1 MLSLTLKNLWAR
13 KWRSLMTALAVV
25 FGIALVAGTYIL
37 TDTTNAAFDD
47 IFTKSN
53 EGVDV
58 TITSQEKVEQ
68 QDGSI
73 PAFSAKYLKT
83 VKDVDGVK
91 LAGGSMF
98 SPGAILESDGDS
110 TGSGFAPQFI
120 ASKLPGELESLEVVK
135 GRGIRGP
142 TEVTLDQAAA
152 ERADLKVGDKLL
164 LVGTGKATPFTIVGL
179 TQLGG
184 ASFGGASIAQV
195 TLPVAQKLTGKQ
207 GKFDQISVQA
217 DSGVSPEDLKQRV
230 VEALPAS
237 ARSELRVETGEENA
251 ERNADDIRESLSF
264 LNIAL
269 LAFAGIS
276 LFVGSFVI
284 FNVFSITVAQR
295 TREFGMLRTLGAKR
309 DQILGTV
316 LIEGFLIGLF
326 ASIVGIL
333 IGLGL
338 AKGLS
343 AILSAVGADL
353 PSKTLVV
360 EPRTIIVSLVVGIGV
375 TLVSSLIPAL
385 RSTRVPPI
393 AALSENLAAAGKNRV
408 VVRSIIAAIL
418 TVGGLALIA
427 SVLVSGAEGGSAAL
441 QMGGGAIAVVI
452 AISIFS
458 PRIVRPSASLV
469 GAPLE
474 KVGGLTGR
482 LARENSQRN
491 PSRTAVTAAALMI
504 GLALVSFVTIFASG
518 INSSVTEVID
528 QDLKGEI
535 TLQGPGGFTPI
546 PIKAVRAAD
555 EVDGVADASG
565 ISFSQVKVEGGGSSS
580 MSSVEPGTINQVM
593 DLDFDEGSTEDL
605 SNLKDGEVIISEGL
619 ADKTGAVVGDELSV
633 LGQTGKKPEFTV
645 TAIMASGNLDLLGD
659 LVITQNEMINTFG
672 VDTSF
677 FALLKV
683 DPGQDVDLVQKRVE
697 DHLDK
702 SFPTVDVMNQEELK
716 QSQQEQIN
724 GLVALIYVLLA
735 LAVVV
740 SLVGIV
746 VTLILSIYERTRE
759 LGMLRAVGMSRRQVK
774 RMVRYE
780 AVITAVLG
788 AIAGLI
794 LGIIFAFLLGIPLKS
809 EGFILSYP
817 VGTLIAILILT
828 AIAGVLAAIYPAR
841 KAAKLDVL
849 EAVSYE

>member
-13 KWRSLMTALAVV
+13 KWRSLMTAVAVV
-25 FGIALVAGTYIL
+25 FGIALVAGTYML
-37 TDTTNAAFDD
+37 TDTTNGAFDD

-53 EGVDV
+53 AGVDV
-58 TITSQEKVEQ
+58 AITSKVEVEQ
-68 QDGSI
+68 QDGAI
-73 PAFSAKYLKT
+73 PAFPEKYLKT
-83 VKDVDGVK
+83 VEGVDGVK
-91 LAGGSMF
+91 IAAGSIF
-98 SPGAILESDGDS
+98 SQGAILDMEGDS
-110 TGSGFAPQFI
+110 TGGGFAPQFI
-120 ASKLPGELESLEVVK
+120 ASKLPGDLESLDLVDGHEPK
-135 GRGIRGP
+135 SS

-152 ERADLKVGDKLL
+152 ERVDLEIGDRLQ
-164 LVGTGKATPFTIVGL
+164 LVGSGKATPFTIVGE

-184 ASFGGASIAQV
+184 ASFGGTSIAQV
-195 TLPVAQKLTGKQ
+195 LLPEAQKLTNKE
-207 GKFDQISVQA
+207 GKFDQISIQA
-217 DSGVSPEDLKQRV
+217 DSGVSPDQLKQRV
-230 VEALPAS
+230 IEALPAS
-237 ARSELRVETGEENA
+237 ARSGLRVETGEENSQRSSD
-251 ERNADDIRESLSF
+251 EIRENLNF

-309 DQILGTV
+309 AQILRTV

-326 ASIVGIL
+326 ASITGIL
-333 IGLGL
+333 VGLGL
-338 AKGLS
+338 ARGLS
-343 AILSAVGADL
+343 AVLSAVGAEL
-353 PSKTLVV
+353 PSKTLVIA
-360 EPRTIIVSLVVGIGV
+360 PRTIIVSLVIGIGV

-393 AALSENLAAAGKNRV
+393 AALSENIVIAAKNRV
-408 VVRSIIAAIL
+408 VLRSIIAAVL
-418 TVGGLALIA
+418 TLIGFGLIA
-427 SVLVSGAEGGSAAL
+427 SVLISGTEGGNAAL
-441 QMGGGAIAVVI
+441 QMGAGALCAVV

-458 PRIVRPSASLV
+458 PQIVRPMASIV
-469 GAPLE
+469 GAPLQ
-474 KVGGLTGR
+474 KIGGLTGR

-518 INSSVTEVID
+518 INSSVTKVID

-535 TLQGPGGFTPI
+535 ILQGPGGFTPI
-546 PIKAVRAAD
+546 PIKSVRAAG
-555 EVDGVADASG
+555 EVEGVEDASG
-565 ISFSQVKVEGGGSSS
+565 ISFSQVKVDGGGSKS
-580 MSSVEPGTINQVM
+580 MSSVDPASINQVM
-593 DLDFDEGSTEDL
+593 SIDFDEGSAEDL
-605 SNLKDGEVIISEGL
+605 SGLEDGQVIIGEGL
-619 ADKTGAVVGDELSV
+619 AKQAGVSVGDKLGV
-633 LGQTGKKPEFTV
+633 LGQTGNNPELTV

-659 LVITQNEMINTFG
+659 LVITQNEMFKSFG
-672 VDTSF
+672 VDTAF
-677 FALLKV
+677 FALLKT
-683 DPGQDVDLVQKRVE
+683 DPGLNVDEVQQRVE
-697 DHLDK
+697 DGLDK
-702 SFPTVDVMNQEELK
+702 SFPTVDVLNQDELK

-724 GLVALIYVLLA
+724 GLLALIYVLLA
-735 LAVVV
+735 LAIVV

-774 RMVRYE
+774 RMVRFE

-794 LGIIFAFLLGIPLKS
+794 LGVIFAFLLGIPLES

-817 VGTLIAILILT
+817 IATLILILILT

>member
-1 MLSLTLKNLWAR
+1 LLSLTFKNLWAR

-25 FGIALVAGTYIL
+25 FGIALVAGTYML
-37 TDTTNAAFDD
+37 TDTTNGAFDD

-58 TITSQEKVEQ
+58 AITSKVKVEQ
-68 QDGSI
+68 QDGAT
-73 PAFSAKYLKT
+73 PAFSEKYLKT
-83 VKDVDGVK
+83 VEAVDGVK
-91 LAGGSMF
+91 VAAGSIF
-98 SPGAILESDGDS
+98 SQGAILDSEGDS
-110 TGSGFAPQFI
+110 TGGGFAPQFI
-120 ASKLPGELESLEVVK
+120 ASKLPQELESLDLVGGHEP
-135 GRGIRGP
+135 RGP

-152 ERADLKVGDKLL
+152 ERSDLTIGDKLL
-164 LVGTGKATPFTIVGL
+164 LVGTGRATPFRIVGE

-184 ASFGGASIAQV
+184 ASFGGTSIAQV
-195 TLPVAQKLTGKQ
+195 LLPQAQKLTGKL
-207 GKFDQISVQA
+207 GEFDQISIQA
-217 DSGVSPEDLKQRV
+217 DSGVSPEELKQRV
-230 VEALPAS
+230 IDALGPAS
-237 ARSELRVETGEENA
+237 GSDLRVETGEENA
-251 ERNADDIRESLSF
+251 QRSSDDIRDSLSF

-295 TREFGMLRTLGAKR
+295 TREFGMLRTLGANR
-309 DQILGTV
+309 GQILRTV

-326 ASIVGIL
+326 ASIAGIL
-333 IGLGL
+333 VGLGL

-353 PSKTLVV
+353 PTKSLVI
-360 EPRTIIVSLVVGIGV
+360 EPRTIIVSLVIGIGV

-393 AALSENLAAAGKNRV
+393 AALSENIVLAGKNRV
-408 VVRSIIAAIL
+408 VLRSIIAAAL
-418 TVGGLALIA
+418 TVIGLGLIA
-427 SVLVSGAEGGSAAL
+427 SVLISGTEGGNAAL
-441 QMGGGAIAVVI
+441 QMGGGALCVVI

-458 PRIVRPSASLV
+458 PQIVRPMASIV

-474 KVGGLTGR
+474 KIGGLTGR

-518 INSSVTEVID
+518 INSSVTKVID

-535 TLQGPGGFTPI
+535 ILQGPGGFTPI
-546 PIKAVRAAD
+546 PLKSVRAAG
-555 EVDGVADASG
+555 EVEGVQDASG
-565 ISFSQVKVEGGGSSS
+565 ISFSQVKVDGGGSKS
-580 MSSVEPGTINQVM
+580 MSSVEPATINQVM
-593 DLDFDEGSTEDL
+593 SIDFDEGSTEDL
-605 SNLKDGEVIISEGL
+605 SGLKDGEVIIGEGL
-619 ADKTGAVVGDELSV
+619 ADQAGVTVGDKLGV
-633 LGQTGKKPEFTV
+633 LGQTGKKPELTV
-645 TAIMASGNLDLLGD
+645 TAVMASGNLDLLGD
-659 LVITQNEMINTFG
+659 LVVTQNEMINTFG

-677 FALLKV
+677 FALLKI
-683 DPGQDVDLVQKRVE
+683 DPGQDADVVQKRIE
-697 DHLDK
+697 DDLDK
-702 SFPTVDVMNQEELK
+702 SFPTVDVLNQDELK

-724 GLVALIYVLLA
+724 GLLALIYVLLA
-735 LAVVV
+735 LAIVV

-774 RMVRYE
+774 RMVRFE

-794 LGIIFAFLLGIPLKS
+794 LGVIFAFLLGIPLKS

-817 VGTLIAILILT
+817 IATLFLILVLT

>member
-1 MLSLTLKNLWAR
+1 MKNLWAR
-13 KWRSLMTALAVV
+13 KWRSLMTAVAVV
-25 FGIALVAGTYIL
+25 FGIALVAGTYML
-37 TDTTNAAFDD
+37 TDTTNGAFDD

-53 EGVDV
+53 AGVDV
-58 TITSQEKVEQ
+58 AITSKVEVEQ
-68 QDGSI
+68 QDGAI
-73 PAFSAKYLKT
+73 PAFPEKYLKT
-83 VKDVDGVK
+83 VEGVDGVK
-91 LAGGSMF
+91 IAAGSIF
-98 SPGAILESDGDS
+98 SQGAILDMEGDS
-110 TGSGFAPQFI
+110 TGGGFAPQFI
-120 ASKLPGELESLEVVK
+120 ASKLPGDLESLDLVDGHEPK
-135 GRGIRGP
+135 SS

-152 ERADLKVGDKLL
+152 ERVDLEIGDRLQ
-164 LVGTGKATPFTIVGL
+164 LVGSGKATPFTIVGE

-184 ASFGGASIAQV
+184 ASFGGTSIAQV
-195 TLPVAQKLTGKQ
+195 LLPEAQKLTNKE
-207 GKFDQISVQA
+207 GKFDQISIQA
-217 DSGVSPEDLKQRV
+217 DSGVSPDQLKQRV
-230 VEALPAS
+230 IEALPAS
-237 ARSELRVETGEENA
+237 ARSGLRVETGEENSQRSSD
-251 ERNADDIRESLSF
+251 EIRENLNF

-309 DQILGTV
+309 AQILRTV

-326 ASIVGIL
+326 ASITGIL
-333 IGLGL
+333 VGLGL
-338 AKGLS
+338 ARGLS
-343 AILSAVGADL
+343 AVLSAVGAEL
-353 PSKTLVV
+353 PSKALVIA
-360 EPRTIIVSLVVGIGV
+360 PRTIIVSLVIGIGV

-393 AALSENLAAAGKNRV
+393 AALSENIVIAAKNRV
-408 VVRSIIAAIL
+408 VLRSIIAAVL
-418 TVGGLALIA
+418 TLIGFGLIA
-427 SVLVSGAEGGSAAL
+427 SVLISGTEGGNAAL
-441 QMGGGAIAVVI
+441 QMGAGALCAVV

-458 PRIVRPSASLV
+458 PQIVRPMASIV
-469 GAPLE
+469 GAPLQ
-474 KVGGLTGR
+474 KIGGLTGR

-518 INSSVTEVID
+518 INSSVTKVID

-535 TLQGPGGFTPI
+535 ILQGPGGFTPI
-546 PIKAVRAAD
+546 PIKSVRAAG
-555 EVDGVADASG
+555 EVEGVEDASG
-565 ISFSQVKVEGGGSSS
+565 ISFSQVKVDGGGSKS
-580 MSSVEPGTINQVM
+580 MSSVDPASINQVM
-593 DLDFDEGSTEDL
+593 SIDFDEGSAEDL
-605 SNLKDGEVIISEGL
+605 SSLEDGQVIIGEGL
-619 ADKTGAVVGDELSV
+619 AKQAGVSVGDKLGV
-633 LGQTGKKPEFTV
+633 LGQTGNNPELTV

-659 LVITQNEMINTFG
+659 LVITQNEMFKSFG
-672 VDTSF
+672 VDTAF
-677 FALLKV
+677 FALLKT
-683 DPGQDVDLVQKRVE
+683 DPGLNVDEVQQRVE
-697 DHLDK
+697 DGLDK
-702 SFPTVDVMNQEELK
+702 SFPTVDVLNQDELK

-724 GLVALIYVLLA
+724 GLLALIYVLLA
-735 LAVVV
+735 LAIVV

-774 RMVRYE
+774 RMVRFE

-794 LGIIFAFLLGIPLKS
+794 LGVIFAFLLGIPLES

-817 VGTLIAILILT
+817 IATLILILILT

>member
-1 MLSLTLKNLWAR
+1 
-13 KWRSLMTALAVV
+13 MTALAVV
-25 FGIALVAGTYIL
+25 FGIALVAGTYVL
-37 TDTTNAAFDD
+37 TDTTNGAFDE

-58 TITSQEKVEQ
+58 AITNKAKVEQ
-68 QDGSI
+68 RDGST
-73 PAFSAKYLKT
+73 PAFRATYLKQ
-83 VKDVDGVK
+83 VRAVDGVEEA
-91 LAGGSMF
+91 AGSIF
-98 SPGAILESDGDS
+98 SQGAILDSEGDS
-110 TGSGFAPQFI
+110 TGGGFSPQFI
-120 ASKLPGELESLEVVK
+120 ASKLPKSLESLDLVE
-135 GRGIRGP
+135 GREPIGP
-142 TEVTLDQAAA
+142 HDVALDQAAA
-152 ERADLKVGDKLL
+152 ERADIGIGDTMS
-164 LVGTGKATPFTIVGL
+164 LVGTGKATPFKVVGL

-184 ASFGGASIAQV
+184 ASFGGTSIAQV
-195 TLPVAQKLTGKQ
+195 PLGEAQQLTGKQ
-207 GKFDQISVQA
+207 NEFDQISVAA
-217 DSGVSPEDLKQRV
+217 DPGVSPEELRDRIAEV
-230 VEALPAS
+230 LPKD
-237 ARSELRVETGEENA
+237 LRVETGEENA
-251 ERNADDIRESLSF
+251 QRNSDDIRDSLSF

-269 LAFAGIS
+269 LAFAAIS

-295 TREFGMLRTLGAKR
+295 TREFGMLRTLGANR
-309 DQILGTV
+309 RQILRTV

-333 IGLGL
+333 VGLGL

-343 AILSAVGADL
+343 AIFKLVGAEL
-353 PSKTLVV
+353 PTKALVV
-360 EPRTIIVSLVVGIGV
+360 EPRTIIVSLVIGVGV

-393 AALSENLAAAGKNRV
+393 AALSENIVLAGKNRV
-408 VVRSIIAAIL
+408 VLRGIIAAVL
-418 TVGGLALIA
+418 AVAGLGLIT
-427 SVLVSGAEGGSAAL
+427 SVLISGTEGGNAAL
-441 QMGGGAIAVVI
+441 QMGGGALAVVI
-452 AISIFS
+452 GISIFS
-458 PRIVRPSASLV
+458 PQIVRPMASIV

-474 KVGGLTGR
+474 RIGGLTGR

-518 INSSVTEVID
+518 INSSVTKVID
-528 QDLKGEI
+528 QDLKGEL

-546 PIKAVRAAD
+546 PIEAVKAAG
-555 EVDGVADASG
+555 EVQGVEQASG
-565 ISFSQVKVEGGGSSS
+565 FSFSQVKVDGGGSKS
-580 MSSVEPGTINQVM
+580 MSSVEPTTINQVM
-593 DLDFDEGSTEDL
+593 DFEFDQGSAADL
-605 SNLKDGEVIISEGL
+605 SRLKDGEVIIGEGL
-619 ADKTGAVVGDELSV
+619 ADQAGVTVGDTLGV
-633 LGQTGKKPEFTV
+633 LGQTGKKPELTV
-645 TAIMASGNLDLLGD
+645 TAVMASGNLDLLGD
-659 LVITQNEMINTFG
+659 LVITQNEMVRTFG

-683 DPGQDVDLVQKRVE
+683 DPGQDVDTVQQRIE
-697 DHLDK
+697 DDLDR
-702 SFPTVDVMNQEELK
+702 SFPTVDVLNQDELK
-716 QSQQEQIN
+716 QSQQRQIN
-724 GLVALIYVLLA
+724 GLLALIYVLLA

-759 LGMLRAVGMSRRQVK
+759 LGMLRAIGMSRRQVK
-774 RMVRYE
+774 RMVRFE

-809 EGFILSYP
+809 EGFVLSYP
-817 VGTLIAILILT
+817 IVTLFVILLLT
-828 AIAGVLAAIYPAR
+828 ALAGVLAAIYPAR

>member
-1 MLSLTLKNLWAR
+1 MPSLTFKNLWAR

-25 FGIALVAGTYIL
+25 FGIALVAGTYVL
-37 TDTTNAAFDD
+37 TDTTNGAFDE

-53 EGVDV
+53 EGIDV
-58 TITSQEKVEQ
+58 TVTNKAKVEQ
-68 QDGSI
+68 RDGAV
-73 PAFSAKYLKT
+73 PAFSGRYLKT
-83 VKDVDGVK
+83 VEGVDGVK
-91 LAGGSMF
+91 VAAGSIF
-98 SPGAILESDGDS
+98 NQGAILDSEGDS
-110 TGSGFAPQFI
+110 TGGGFSPQFI
-120 ASKLPGELESLEVVK
+120 ASKLPPGLESLELVDGREPLTK
-135 GRGIRGP
+135 G
-142 TEVTLDQAAA
+142 EVSLDESAA
-152 ERADLKVGDKLL
+152 ERVDLTIGDRIQ

-179 TQLGG
+179 TRLGG
-184 ASFGGASIAQV
+184 ASFGGTSVAQV
-195 TLPVAQKLTGKQ
+195 LLPVAQKLTGNE
-207 GKFDQISVQA
+207 GRFDQISMAA
-217 DSGVSPEDLKQRV
+217 DPGVSPEELKERV
-230 VEALPAS
+230 IDALPAS
-237 ARSELRVETGEENA
+237 ARDDLRVETGEENA
-251 ERNADDIRESLSF
+251 ERNSDDIRDDLSF

-295 TREFGMLRTLGAKR
+295 TREFGMLRTLGASR
-309 DQILGTV
+309 GQILRTV
-316 LIEGFLIGLF
+316 LTEGFLIGLF
-326 ASIVGIL
+326 ASVAGIL
-333 IGLGL
+333 VGLGL

-343 AILSAVGADL
+343 AILSAAGAEL
-353 PSKTLVV
+353 PSKSLVF
-360 EPRTIIVSLVVGIGV
+360 ESRTIIVSLVIGIGV

-393 AALSENLAAAGKNRV
+393 AALSENVVIAGKNRAVLRSV
-408 VVRSIIAAIL
+408 VAALL
-418 TVGGLALIA
+418 TALGLVLIV
-427 SVLVSGAEGGSAAL
+427 SVLASGSEGGDAAL
-441 QMGGGAIAVVI
+441 RMGGGVLCVVV

-458 PRIVRPSASLV
+458 PQIVRPMASIV
-469 GAPLE
+469 GAPLGWI
-474 KVGGLTGR
+474 GGLTGR

-518 INSSVTEVID
+518 INSSVTKVID
-528 QDLKGEI
+528 QDLKGEL

-546 PIKAVRAAD
+546 PIAAVTEAGK
-555 EVDGVADASG
+555 VDGVQGSSG
-565 ISFSQVKVEGGGSSS
+565 FSFSQVKVEGGGSKS
-580 MSSVEPGTINQVM
+580 MSSVQPETINQVM
-593 DLDFDEGSTEDL
+593 NIEFDQGSASDL
-605 SNLKDGEVIISEGL
+605 SGLVDGRVIISEGL
-619 ADKTGAVVGDELSV
+619 ADSAGVGVGDQLGV
-633 LGQTGKKPEFTV
+633 LGQTGKKPELTV

-659 LVITQNEMINTFG
+659 LVITQNEMIRTFG

-677 FALLKV
+677 FALLKTVPGENV
-683 DPGQDVDLVQKRVE
+683 DTIQQRVE
-697 DHLDK
+697 DDLGK
-702 SFPTVDVMNQEELK
+702 SFPTVNVLNQDELK
-716 QSQQEQIN
+716 QAQQEQIN
-724 GLVALIYVLLA
+724 GLLALIYVLLA
-735 LAVVV
+735 LAIVV

-794 LGIIFAFLLGIPLKS
+794 LGVIFAFLLGIPLKS
-809 EGFILSYP
+809 EGFEPSYP
-817 VGTLIAILILT
+817 TLTLILILILT